1 MLVNMNYFAKNISI
15 LRKSFKV
22 TQVEISAALGL
33 KRNTWSNYEN
43 GASEPSFDGAIK
55 IANYFD
61 ITLTELLETDL
72 EKSAHLVEEI
82 TGKKNNTAKNKYNTN
97 KILVTGGMQEK
108 LVNEDVVPYRTQQE
122 IIESLTSA
130 IKGLEASNAYL
141 IIENQRLRTEN
152 ELLKKKRSSSTK
164 A

>member
-1 MLVNMNYFAKNISI
+1 MNYFAKNISV

-22 TQVEISAALGL
+22 TQAEISESIGL

-61 ITLTELLETDL
+61 IALTELLETDL
-72 EKSAHLVEEI
+72 EQNTHLIEEI
-82 TGKKNNTAKNKYNTN
+82 INRKNTEKKQHKANKAF
-97 KILVTGGMQEK
+97 VTGQTDNVM
-108 LVNEDVVPYRTQQE
+108 NEDALPYKTQQE

-130 IKGLEASNAYL
+130 VKGLEASNAYL
-141 IIENQRLRTEN
+141 ILENQRLRTEN
-152 ELLKKKRSSSTK
+152 DQLKKKRPQSTR
-164 A
+164 